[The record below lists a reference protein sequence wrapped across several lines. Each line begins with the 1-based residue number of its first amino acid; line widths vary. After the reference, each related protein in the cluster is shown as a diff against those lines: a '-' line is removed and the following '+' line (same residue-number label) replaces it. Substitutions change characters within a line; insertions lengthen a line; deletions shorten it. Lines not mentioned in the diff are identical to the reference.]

1 RIFGRGY
8 PDMSENPL
16 VSDIAKFLSAAI
28 GVRDGGYTAD
38 DAETDAI
45 ELLRLLHKSAADM
58 MGLPADAHAW
68 EPLCGSN
75 VVGVTITKDGEL
87 HPGSSDPERWMMIMF
102 DAEESGHMARSVS
115 LNKRIS
121 QYLRST
127 LAMIEDELPE

>member
-1 RIFGRGY
+1 
-8 PDMSENPL
+8 MSENLLIDEVAEYLFVLAEGAPEMQ
-16 VSDIAKFLSAAI
+16 
-28 GVRDGGYTAD
+28 GGYNLD
-38 DAETDAI
+38 DAKTDAESLL
-45 ELLRLLHKSAADM
+45 ELIRKAAMKM
-58 MGLPADAHAW
+58 MGVSEDARAW